1 MIRWPF
7 RTRKLTRLQRAERAS
22 ALAAP
27 TQDVGHVRAIK
38 RRATLNGLR
47 AVVSP
52 EARERFDAAMNAL
65 NEGAN
70 SNAHAA

>member
-1 MIRWPF
+1 MFRIPNPF
-7 RTRKLTRLQRAERAS
+7 SRRKLTRLQRAERAS

-47 AVVSP
+47 AAVSP
-52 EARERFDAAMNAL
+52 DARERFDAAMSIL
-65 NEGAN
+65 GEGRG
-70 SNAHAA
+70 